1 MIPRTVQMAAVVEGL
16 FTAGE
21 LADYGNII
29 LNGYVTTLSAVAT
42 AGAVG
47 GLNALTITTSG
58 SGYTNGTYTCYVG
71 GTRGYFGYA
80 TIVVAGGIVTTATV
94 TSAGQNYT
102 SGGTVSVSGIGPGT
116 GLVLTVASVNQN
128 NRRPAMKGWTTNYME
143 YYTRPQAG
151 YSFEPGSPTMFSTS
165 LHSFGVVTGSI
176 LTLGYIEGGIG
187 YTPGT
192 YNNVTLTSAIGSGAV
207 ANITVG
213 ASGQVTAVTLT
224 ATRGTGYQKN
234 QTVTAPAAS
243 IGGTGSGFFVYV
255 DTITPLAPGIYA
267 WSRPPFRFNQ
277 NQVLPTNQGPT
288 VNNRAAIKYSFLY
301 PIVDNPT
308 EPPIDTVAP

>member
-1 MIPRTVQMAAVVEGL
+1 MIPRTVQMAAAVESL

-21 LADYGNII
+21 LEDYGNII
-29 LNGYVTTLSAVAT
+29 LNGYVTTLSAVTT

-47 GLNALTITTSG
+47 GLNALTITTAG
-58 SGYTNGTYTCYVG
+58 TGYTNGTYTCYVG
-71 GTRGYFGYA
+71 GARGYFGFA

-94 TSAGQNYT
+94 SSSGQNYFA
-102 SGGTVSVSGIGPGT
+102 GETVSVTGIGPGT

-128 NRRPAMKGWTTNYME
+128 NRRPALKGWTTNYME

-151 YSFEPGSPTMFSTS
+151 YSFEPGDPTMFSTS

-176 LTLGYIEGGIG
+176 LTLGTISGGNG

-192 YNNVTLTSAIGSGAV
+192 YNGVTLTSAIGSGAI

-213 ASGQVTAVTLT
+213 ASGEVTAVALT
-224 ATRGTGYQKN
+224 ATRGTGYQEN

-243 IGGTGSGFFVYV
+243 IGGTGSGFSVYV
-255 DTITPLAPGIYA
+255 STITPLVAGIPA

-301 PIVDNPT
+301 PIADNTT
-308 EPPIDTVAP
+308 EPPIDIVVP